1 MMSSVIIRQ
10 TQDTCKDFLEMEGNS
25 DAAENKVSG
34 SKEKRSQIA
43 CDSRGEGLCLLGR
56 AVEGVKDVL
65 PRAMAGGGNF
75 L

>member
-1 MMSSVIIRQ
+1 MMSSVIIWQ
-10 TQDTCKDFLEMEGNS
+10 TQDICEDFLETKGRS

-43 CDSRGEGLCLLGR
+43 CASRGEGLCLLGR
-56 AVEGVKDVL
+56 AVGGAKDVL
-65 PRAMAGGGNF
+65 PRAMAGEGDF

>member
-1 MMSSVIIRQ
+1 MSSVIIWQ
-10 TQDTCKDFLEMEGNS
+10 SQGICKDFLEMKGSS

-43 CDSRGEGLCLLGR
+43 CDSRGEGVCLLGR
-56 AVEGVKDVL
+56 AAEGAKDVL
-65 PRAMAGGGNF
+65 PRVMAGEGDFF

>member
-1 MMSSVIIRQ
+1 MKGS
-10 TQDTCKDFLEMEGNS
+10 S

-43 CDSRGEGLCLLGR
+43 SDSRGEGLCLLGR
-56 AVEGVKDVL
+56 AAEGARDVL
-65 PRAMAGGGNF
+65 PRAMAGEGYF

>member
-1 MMSSVIIRQ
+1 MKGS
-10 TQDTCKDFLEMEGNS
+10 S

-43 CDSRGEGLCLLGR
+43 CDSRGEGVCLLGR
-56 AVEGVKDVL
+56 AAEGAKDVL
-65 PRAMAGGGNF
+65 PRVMAGEGDFF